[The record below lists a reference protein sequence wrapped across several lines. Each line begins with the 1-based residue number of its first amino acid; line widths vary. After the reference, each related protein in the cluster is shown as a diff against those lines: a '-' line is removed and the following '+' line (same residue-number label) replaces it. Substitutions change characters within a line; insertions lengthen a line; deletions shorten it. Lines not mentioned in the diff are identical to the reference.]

1 MSATAQENALTIT
14 LPPDLAKLVNERVAS
29 GEYLRPEEVIREALY
44 QLRGWEHTQELK
56 REELRKAI
64 AEGLQDLEEG
74 RVSTKT
80 AQQILEEIRAGRS
93 NGKTACAP

>member
-1 MSATAQENALTIT
+1 MSATAQENELTIT

-80 AQQILEEIRAGRS
+80 AQQILEEIRAERS
-93 NGKTACAP
+93 NAKTA

>member
-1 MSATAQENALTIT
+1 MSTTVEEGELIIT

-29 GEYLRPEEVIREALY
+29 GEYLGPEDVIRQALF

-56 REELRKAI
+56 REELRKLI
-64 AEGLQDLEEG
+64 AEGMKDLEEG

-80 AQQILEEIRAGRS
+80 AQQILEEIRAERA
-93 NGKTACAP
+93 NAKTA